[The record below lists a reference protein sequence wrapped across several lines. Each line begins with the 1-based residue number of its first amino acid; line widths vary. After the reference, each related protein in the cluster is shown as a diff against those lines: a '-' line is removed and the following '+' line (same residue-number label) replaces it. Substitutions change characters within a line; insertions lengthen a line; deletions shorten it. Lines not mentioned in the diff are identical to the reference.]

1 MSRLLRGPSQ
11 RVRSTGFRANC
22 ASRRVKFLV
31 DEDVAVEVAR
41 CLRQAGHEVLLVAE
55 VLGVRTDDVD
65 IWHHAVLTN
74 AIVIT
79 CNRQDF
85 LELAG
90 TAPETGLII
99 LNRRR
104 TRQAACRHVLALL
117 ARAGESGLSR
127 NINFA

>member
-1 MSRLLRGPSQ
+1 
-11 RVRSTGFRANC
+11 
-22 ASRRVKFLV
+22 VKFLL
-31 DEDVAVEVAR
+31 DEDVPIEAAR
-41 CLRQAGHEVLLVAE
+41 CLQQAGHEVSRVTD

-65 IWHHAVLTN
+65 VWNHAVETQ
-74 AIVIT
+74 AVIIT

-90 TAPETGLII
+90 TSPETGLIV

-104 TRQAACRHVLALL
+104 TRQAECQHLLELL
-117 ARAGESGLSR
+117 ARAGESGLNL

>member
-1 MSRLLRGPSQ
+1 M
-11 RVRSTGFRANC
+11 
-22 ASRRVKFLV
+22 KFLV
-31 DEDVAVEVAR
+31 DEDVPLETVR
-41 CLRQAGHEVLLVAE
+41 CLQQASHEVLTVTQ

-65 IWHHAVLTN
+65 VWSHAVETK
-74 AIVIT
+74 AIVLT

-90 TAPETGLII
+90 TSPQTGLII

-104 TRQAACRHVLALL
+104 TRQAECRHLL
-117 ARAGESGLSR
+117 ELIARAGESGLNS

>member
-1 MSRLLRGPSQ
+1 
-11 RVRSTGFRANC
+11 VR
-22 ASRRVKFLV
+22 FLV
-31 DEDVAVEVAR
+31 DEDVAIEAAR
-41 CLRQAGHEVLLVAE
+41 CLRLAGHEVLLVPD

-65 IWHHAVLTN
+65 IWRHAVQTQS
-74 AIVIT
+74 IVVT

-90 TAPETGLII
+90 TEPVTGLII

-104 TRQAACRHVLALL
+104 TRQAECRHLLQLL
-117 ARAGESGLSR
+117 AKAGESGLKG

>member
-1 MSRLLRGPSQ
+1 MR
-11 RVRSTGFRANC
+11 
-22 ASRRVKFLV
+22 FLV
-31 DEDVAVEVAR
+31 DEDVAIEAAR

-65 IWHHAVLTN
+65 IWCHAAQTQ

-90 TAPETGLII
+90 TEPDTGLIV

-104 TRQAACRHVLALL
+104 TRQAECRHLLQLL
-117 ARAGESGLSR
+117 ASAGESGLMG

>member
-1 MSRLLRGPSQ
+1 M
-11 RVRSTGFRANC
+11 
-22 ASRRVKFLV
+22 
-31 DEDVAVEVAR
+31 DEDVPAEATR
-41 CLRQAGHEVLLVAE
+41 ALQQAGHEVSLVAE
-55 VLGVRTDDVD
+55 TLGVRTDDVD
-65 IWHHAVLTN
+65 VWQHAVETQ

-104 TRQAACRHVLALL
+104 TRTAECQHLLALL
-117 ARAGESGLSR
+117 ARAGQSGLNS

>member
-1 MSRLLRGPSQ
+1 
-11 RVRSTGFRANC
+11 
-22 ASRRVKFLV
+22 
-31 DEDVAVEVAR
+31 VAVEATR
-41 CLRQAGHEVLLVAE
+41 CLRQAGHEVLLVTE

-65 IWHHAVLTN
+65 IWRHAVQTQS
-74 AIVIT
+74 IVVT

-90 TAPETGLII
+90 TEPATGLII

-104 TRQAACRHVLALL
+104 TRQAECRHLL
-117 ARAGESGLSR
+117 RLLTNAGEVGLKR